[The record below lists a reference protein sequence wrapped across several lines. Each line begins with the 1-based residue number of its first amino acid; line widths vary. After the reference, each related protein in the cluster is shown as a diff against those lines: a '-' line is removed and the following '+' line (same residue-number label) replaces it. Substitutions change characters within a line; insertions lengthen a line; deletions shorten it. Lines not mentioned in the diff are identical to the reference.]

1 MVKLFDKG
9 VYLLNGTEIAKSAE
23 EAKAKTGQ
31 EVSQEEAARN
41 TMALFSPR
49 GVTRI
54 PPPW

>member
-41 TMALFSPR
+41 TMAYRDP
-49 GVTRI
+49 
-54 PPPW
+54 